1 MPTAS
6 KLTVRFG
13 GLNKGAATMVIR
25 IVPTVR
31 WMVRTRIAIML
42 IRLATW
48 VLGVGLRVEE
58 ETRVD
63 DGSK

>member
-1 MPTAS
+1 
-6 KLTVRFG
+6 
-13 GLNKGAATMVIR
+13 MVIR

-48 VLGVGLRVEE
+48 VIGVGLRVED
-58 ETRVD
+58 ETEVS
-63 DGSK
+63 DGSQ

>member
-6 KLTVRFG
+6 KTTMRFNG
-13 GLNKGAATMVIR
+13 FAEGNATMVIR

-48 VLGVGLRVEE
+48 VIGVGLRVED
-58 ETRVD
+58 ETEVS
-63 DGSK
+63 DGSQ